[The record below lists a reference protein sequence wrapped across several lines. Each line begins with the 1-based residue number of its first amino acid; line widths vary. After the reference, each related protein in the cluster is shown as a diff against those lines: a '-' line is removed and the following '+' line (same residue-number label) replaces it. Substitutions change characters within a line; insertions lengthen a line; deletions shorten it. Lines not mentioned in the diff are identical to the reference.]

1 MFLLL
6 KLKKLRAIITCYTSI
21 WRTSACCSQLPH
33 VGWQCQKWSSIY
45 VSLNESR
52 SFPGCAKENVNMA
65 PTESRTPETR
75 LKEFPR
81 FTLIHTQLTCCI
93 TMKVFLIIYIPSVD
107 LHGRSNVRFPEM
119 VNQGFL
125 AKCCGNWEKNVLWNS
140 IPQNFINSGHIP
152 VW

>member
-21 WRTSACCSQLPH
+21 RCASASCSQLPH

-52 SFPGCAKENVNMA
+52 SFPDCAKENVNMA
-65 PTESRTPETR
+65 PMESRTLETR

-81 FTLIHTQLTCCI
+81 FTMIHMQFTCHI
-93 TMKVFLIIYIPSVD
+93 RMKVFLIIYIPLVD
-107 LHGRSNVRFPEM
+107 LHGRSNVRFPEL
-119 VNQGFL
+119 VNPGFL
-125 AKCCGNWEKNVLWNS
+125 AKCCGNWEKTVLWNS
-140 IPQNFINSGHIP
+140 IPQNSINSSHIP